1 MSINSLARAVAVA
14 ALLAIVGG
22 CATRSETVVLLPEK
36 DGRDTAVTVQRE
48 NKDKV
53 VLDKPYAAVKQSQFG
68 QETYTSNAD
77 EVAKKFGATLAAQ
90 PARAA
95 SFTLYF
101 IEGKDEFTDESK
113 RIVDGLF
120 AEIARR
126 PVPDVIV
133 IGHTDTVGSD
143 ASNDALALKRAEIV
157 RTELIRRG
165 IAAENIQAIGRGKR
179 ELAIPTADNVAEPRN
194 RRVVILVR

>member
-1 MSINSLARAVAVA
+1 MSINSFARAAAFA

-22 CATRSETVVLLPEK
+22 CATRSETIVLLPEK

-48 NKDKV
+48 SKDPI
-53 VLDKPYAAVKQSQFG
+53 VLDKPYAAVKQSPFG

-133 IGHTDTVGSD
+133 IGHTDTVGTD
-143 ASNDALALKRAEIV
+143 QSNDALALKRAEIV
-157 RTELIRRG
+157 RSELIRRG
-165 IAAENIQAIGRGKR
+165 IAGENIQAIGRGKR
-179 ELAIPTADNVAEPRN
+179 ELAILTADNVAEPRN